1 MTENL
6 ESEENFT
13 SWEDVAY
20 SNTVQNEALL
30 RLLIRKGIVSK
41 EEFVE
46 ESKTVHRLM
55 QDQKPE

>member
-1 MTENL
+1 MTAN
-6 ESEENFT
+6 SEHGEDLT

-20 SNTVQNEALL
+20 SNMVQNEALL
-30 RLLIRKGIVSK
+30 RLLIAKGIVSE

-46 ESKTVHRLM
+46 ESKEVHRLM